1 MIKNIVFD
9 IGRVLI
15 GFEWADYM
23 ASLFDPETAEK
34 VTAAMWG
41 TGYWK
46 ELDIA
51 RLTDDEILDL
61 FYSAAPEYKREIR
74 EAFDRVGEC
83 VKRREWAIPL
93 IDRLKEQGYR
103 VLYLSN
109 FSGHV
114 MGSNPQALD
123 FVSHMDGG
131 IFSCDIN
138 TIKPDT
144 GIYTKLIEKYSLIPE
159 ECIFIDD
166 HRDNVA
172 AARKCGMKA
181 IRFENKEQF
190 DADLEKALNKDRGHD
205 KISVLC
211 YGDSN
216 TYGYD
221 PYTYGRYPYE
231 KRWTTILAEMLGDRY
246 EVISEGLNGRT
257 TAFDRPGASWK
268 NGVSSFTACL
278 GTHKPVDILIIMLG
292 TNDCTPELGLSP
304 EQIAGG
310 MEKLIILTEQE
321 SPGLQGYIPEIIVT
335 VPAAVSGDLEGS
347 PFAFEL
353 SEEEVRKSRDI
364 APLYA
369 ETAAKH
375 MCKFIDASE
384 SADVSPDCVHL
395 SPDGHAQLA
404 KLIYEEIT
412 RDPASYHI
420 GEKLVP

>member
-310 MEKLIILTEQE
+310 MEKLITLTEQE

-335 VPAAVSGDLEGS
+335 VPAAVSGDLAGS

-353 SEEEVRKSRDI
+353 SGEEAAKSRDI

-369 ETAAKH
+369 EAAANH

-395 SPDGHAQLA
+395 SPAGHEQLA

-412 RDPASYHI
+412 RDPASYDI

>member
-61 FYSAAPEYKREIR
+61 FYSAAPEYKSEIR

-138 TIKPDT
+138 IIKPDT
-144 GIYTKLIEKYSLIPE
+144 GIYTKLIEKYALIPE

-181 IRFENKEQF
+181 IKFESKEQF

-221 PYTYGRYPYE
+221 P
-231 KRWTTILAEMLGDRY
+231 
-246 EVISEGLNGRT
+246 
-257 TAFDRPGASWK
+257 
-268 NGVSSFTACL
+268 
-278 GTHKPVDILIIMLG
+278 
-292 TNDCTPELGLSP
+292 
-304 EQIAGG
+304 
-310 MEKLIILTEQE
+310 
-321 SPGLQGYIPEIIVT
+321 
-335 VPAAVSGDLEGS
+335 
-347 PFAFEL
+347 
-353 SEEEVRKSRDI
+353 
-364 APLYA
+364 
-369 ETAAKH
+369 
-375 MCKFIDASE
+375 
-384 SADVSPDCVHL
+384 
-395 SPDGHAQLA
+395 
-404 KLIYEEIT
+404 
-412 RDPASYHI
+412 
-420 GEKLVP
+420 